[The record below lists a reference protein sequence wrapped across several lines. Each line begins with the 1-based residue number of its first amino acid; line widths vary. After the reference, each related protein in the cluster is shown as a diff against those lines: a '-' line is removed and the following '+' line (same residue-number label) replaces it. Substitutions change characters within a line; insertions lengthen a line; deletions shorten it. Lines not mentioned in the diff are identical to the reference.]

1 MELFSE
7 IYNTYFQILRTLLTT
22 HDTLTSNTLRT
33 ELEHMCSTE
42 GLLYI
47 LPKLTSGEWMLLE
60 KQDDIFYRK
69 ISDDFYVPFT
79 NLQKSFLKSILQDTR
94 MQLFLDDS
102 HIDALNRFL
111 TDVDALWQPDTFYYY
126 DQFRHGDPYS
136 DPEYKVHFQTLLQ
149 AIHEKQFVDIT
160 YEARQNHRVHHHY
173 IPCRLEYSIKNNCFR
188 LLALKR
194 IGQKK
199 LRLEILNVE
208 RITNVVFTAQP
219 VPKNYDLN
227 AIIRHS
233 YYKEPVHLIIYNK
246 RNALERAML
255 HFANYEKNTTKI
267 DDYTYECLIYYNE
280 TMETELLIEVLSF
293 GPMIKVLGNEKFL
306 SLLKKR
312 LYKQRQWDSE
322 YKK

>member
-22 HDTLTSNTLRT
+22 HDTFTSGTLRT
-33 ELEHMCSTE
+33 ELAEMCTAE

-60 KQDDIFYRK
+60 KENDIFYRK

-79 NLQKSFLKSILQDTR
+79 NLQKAFLKSILQDTR
-94 MQLFLDDS
+94 IQLFLDDS
-102 HIDALNRFL
+102 HIAALNRFL
-111 TDVDALWQPDTFYYY
+111 AGVDALWQPDTFYYY

-136 DPEYKVHFQTLLQ
+136 SPEYKAHFQTLLR
-149 AIHEKQFVDIT
+149 AIHENRFVDIE

-194 IGQKK
+194 AGQKK

-208 RITNVVFTAQP
+208 RMTNVALTEQP
-219 VPKNYDLN
+219 APENNDLN
-227 AIIRHS
+227 TIIRNS

-267 DDYTYECLIYYNE
+267 DDNTYECFIYYNE

-293 GPMIKVLGNEKFL
+293 GPMLKVLGNDKFL
-306 SLLKKR
+306 TQLKRR
-312 LYKQRQWDSE
+312 LYKQRQYDS
-322 YKK
+322 KNGQ